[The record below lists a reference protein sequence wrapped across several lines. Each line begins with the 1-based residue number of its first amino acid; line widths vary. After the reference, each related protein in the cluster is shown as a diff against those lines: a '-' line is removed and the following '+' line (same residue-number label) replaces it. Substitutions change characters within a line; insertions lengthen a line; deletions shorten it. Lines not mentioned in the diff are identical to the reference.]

1 MWNLLV
7 LFDEQKERHDKPAS
21 KRSTVRGFEPLQGFC
36 KSKTLLF
43 VLASFY
49 LFFFVIVNSF
59 FSLFF
64 LGLHL
69 LKAEESNEHFQN
81 YDSFVAIAAL
91 TVRVLEICSCLSI
104 C

>member
-7 LFDEQKERHDKPAS
+7 LFDEQKERHDKLAS

-49 LFFFVIVNSF
+49 LFFFRNCKQFLLFIF
-59 FSLFF
+59 PRPSL
-64 LGLHL
+64 
-69 LKAEESNEHFQN
+69 AQSR
-81 YDSFVAIAAL
+81 
-91 TVRVLEICSCLSI
+91 RVK
-104 C
+104 

>member
-7 LFDEQKERHDKPAS
+7 LFDEQKERHDKLAS

-49 LFFFVIVNSF
+49 LFFFRNCKQFLLVIF
-59 FSLFF
+59 PRPSL
-64 LGLHL
+64 
-69 LKAEESNEHFQN
+69 AQSR
-81 YDSFVAIAAL
+81 
-91 TVRVLEICSCLSI
+91 RVK
-104 C
+104 